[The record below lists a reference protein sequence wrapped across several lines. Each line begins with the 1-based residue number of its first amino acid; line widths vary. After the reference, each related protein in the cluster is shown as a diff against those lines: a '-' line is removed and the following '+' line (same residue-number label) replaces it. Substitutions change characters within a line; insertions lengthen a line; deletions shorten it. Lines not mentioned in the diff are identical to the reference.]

1 MTNYNERLD
10 DIFAPI
16 IDSPSLTLTT
26 TYWDEAKQA
35 ITSLIKEL
43 MAEAKPNREDKTYT
57 NPIYNTEQDSELRE
71 KLAAIEHQRWA
82 DWQRYVHSL
91 CYENKG
97 IGGELTGELTIP
109 SELVRRWE
117 RQIET
122 PYHELSEKEKDSDR
136 EQVDRYWQLIT
147 ADRKRVALE
156 ARLDELEQVYPQ
168 LQKHHGVSGEGN
180 YYYDDRIA
188 QLKAQQ
194 EEVK

>member
-1 MTNYNERLD
+1 MT
-10 DIFAPI
+10 P
-16 IDSPSLTLTT
+16 
-26 TYWDEAKQA
+26 
-35 ITSLIKEL
+35 
-43 MAEAKPNREDKTYT
+43 
-57 NPIYNTEQDSELRE
+57 TEQDKELRE

-147 ADRKRVALE
+147 ADRKRVELE
-156 ARLDELEQVYPQ
+156 ARLDERQMLSFHRAYGRDYQATLET
-168 LQKHHGVSGEGN
+168 LEEAN
-180 YYYDDRIA
+180 DDRIA
-188 QLKAQQ
+188 ELKAQQ